1 MSIIIILEFG
11 QNRPAGFERNWHK
24 SKIAA
29 TFHFKPVKLSI
40 TSLYL
45 TLDPINVLL
54 ADRKVTPYFSFL
66 TSKSYDVCLRQPRFV
81 NSYDVITFINPSI
94 QPLPARPHPSPHCSW
109 NLNTFLHCN
118 LHWYIRVQTDD
129 ANISSFRIL
138 PCVYSDDF

>member
-40 TSLYL
+40 TSLYI

-54 ADRKVTPYFSFL
+54 ADRKVTPYFPFL
-66 TSKSYDVCLRQPRFV
+66 TSKNHTTSVYV
-81 NSYDVITFINPSI
+81 NRDLLTGM
-94 QPLPARPHPSPHCSW
+94 
-109 NLNTFLHCN
+109 T
-118 LHWYIRVQTDD
+118 
-129 ANISSFRIL
+129 SSL
-138 PCVYSDDF
+138 L